1 MSQLIL
7 IPDDLMVR
15 VEATAQAKGKS
26 TAVIVAEAI
35 SQYMERVADAPADAA
50 DAPPWLPLF
59 GAMAHLGAEEHT
71 RIRREIEDAFEQI
84 EPELWQ

>member
-1 MSQLIL
+1 MNQMIA

-15 VEATAQAKGKS
+15 VKAAAQAKGKS
-26 TAVIVAEAI
+26 TATIVAEAL
-35 SQYMERVADAPADAA
+35 SQYMESVPAAPTDDV

-59 GAMAHLGAEEHT
+59 GAMAHLGAEEHAS
-71 RIRREIEDAFEQI
+71 IRREIEDAFEQI

>member
-1 MSQLIL
+1 MSQPIV

-15 VEATAQAKGKS
+15 IEATAQAKGKS
-26 TAVIVAEAI
+26 TTTIVAEAI
-35 SQYMERVADAPADAA
+35 SQYMESVADAA

-59 GAMAHLGAEEHT
+59 GAMAHLGAEEHA

-84 EPELWQ
+84 EPEQWQ